1 MSEARTEIPLS
12 AYFLGLLIAGATGG
26 ILMLAT
32 DFGGTY
38 WGGYYLRTWEYIN
51 ILHFPYNLAIITVA
65 IFFFYTMA
73 IAILSLKDLDALQPK
88 RYYKYGF
95 YTSILNLL
103 IIVIGAIALGISGSF
118 ADDWWFDAAFYGGLI
133 CSILSVVIY
142 YLLKKNIEFPE

>member
-1 MSEARTEIPLS
+1 MTEKRNDIPLA

-38 WGGYYLRTWEYIN
+38 WAGYYLRTWEYVN
-51 ILHFPYNLAIITVA
+51 ILSFPYNLAIITVA

-73 IAILSLKDLDALQPK
+73 IAILSLKDLSTLQPK
-88 RYYKYGF
+88 RYFKYGY
-95 YTSILNLL
+95 YTSILNL
-103 IIVIGAIALGISGSF
+103 IIVVVGALALGISGSF

-133 CSILSVVIY
+133 CSILSFVIY
-142 YLLKKNIEFPE
+142 YLLMKNVEMPE